1 MTSKEIQGDKQGA
14 FRINLPVSRM
24 AQQPVANFQGEAA
37 IVRLYHSR
45 GVGLTASIAP
55 LIDGKPSGGRTFV
68 ARDEADLMDKAAM
81 YAPTGTMDDLAQC
94 LATYAKRAAAPKVGE
109 P

>member
-24 AQQPVANFQGEAA
+24 AQQPVESFRGEAA

-45 GVGLTASIAP
+45 GVGFTASIAP
-55 LIDGKPSGGRTFV
+55 LIDGKPTGGRTFV
-68 ARDEADLMDKAAM
+68 AKDEADLLGKADT
-81 YAPTGTMDDLAQC
+81 YAPSGTKADLAQC
-94 LATYAKRAAAPKVGE
+94 LAAYSKRTANRE
-109 P
+109 PTP